1 MWGGRGTDVAN
12 LPEKMVLGREKLAR
26 RALSPEGLVVL
37 AGVLSLLALWPLR
50 GLLSALPGLL
60 YAATLVL
67 FLTPGSLV
75 SRWFLGER
83 FPGVA
88 ALPVAFVFSTS
99 LFGMLGVPILIT
111 HQSLDLYLLI
121 SGAVVAVFLIV
132 AAVVALIRG
141 RPAGGTSVTGER
153 AHRLLWLPFL
163 ASGAVLAYASRMR
176 VPHPYNDLWVYLAYV
191 REFLNTETLAR
202 FEPYFGNE
210 TGASRVR
217 INGWLLEQAAF
228 SRASGIDPVDLVLR
242 YLNPTVVVLAV
253 LAAYALM
260 RLLLKNEAAALVAA
274 TVYALFFL
282 LYLGPNIFTFGGEF
296 ITRAVE
302 DKFAA
307 RFLFLPVSLCLAAA
321 FLEGR
326 RLRYL
331 LFFGFVCWSVVAVH
345 PVGLPMIG
353 LSVTGFGLVHLA
365 VNWRDAAVWRTV
377 IALGAALVSI
387 LALPLLFVVTTGEP
401 LSTVLKGADINAH
414 DPEVLA
420 NAVFVRPGWRR
431 ILVLGGGYYIM
442 HPALLLNPVI
452 ALAYLVGLPF
462 LFSRVKKSLAARLL
476 LGVLLLV
483 TVVCFFPPLTTF
495 VGDSVVLPGQ
505 IWRLA
510 WPIPLAAL
518 LTVGWM
524 AWEGTLYAG
533 KVLAKRG
540 WRPNL
545 APFLPLALVCA
556 LTVAVAPAAGLA
568 MGRVLDSRS
577 VPQAV
582 THPLDPAFRWM
593 GANIKEPAVVL
604 APDMEN
610 TIIPV
615 YSAQA
620 NVASL
625 RGNLILRILPALEER
640 VPGEI
645 ERPSGAIDV
654 NRFFSGPS
662 IPEATD
668 IIRRYEA
675 DYLLVHANTPLDRQL
690 LTLPGFTRLGV
701 PGERYGLYKV
711 DRRELPR

>member
-1 MWGGRGTDVAN
+1 M
-12 LPEKMVLGREKLAR
+12 LGKAKLAQR
-26 RALSPEGLVVL
+26 VAQRTRSPEALVVL
-37 AGVLSLLALWPLR
+37 VGVVSLLALWPLR
-50 GLLSALPGLL
+50 DLLSALPGLL

-67 FLTPGSLV
+67 FLTPGFLITH
-75 SRWFLGER
+75 WFLAER
-83 FPGVA
+83 FPGVV
-88 ALPVAFVFSTS
+88 ALPVAFVFSAG
-99 LFGMLGVPILIT
+99 LFGMLGIPFLVT
-111 HQSLDLYLLI
+111 HRSLDLYLLI
-121 SGAVVAVFLIV
+121 SGTVMATSLLAAAIV
-132 AAVVALIRG
+132 ALTRG
-141 RPAGGTSVTGER
+141 QPAGGAPGMEER

-191 REFLNTETLAR
+191 REFLNTESLAR

-242 YLNPTVVVLAV
+242 YLNPTVVVFAL
-253 LAAYALM
+253 LSAYALM
-260 RLLLKNEAAALVAA
+260 RLLLKNEAAALLAG

-365 VNWRDAAVWRTV
+365 VNWRDPAVWRTV
-377 IALGAALVSI
+377 VALGAALLSV

-442 HPALLLNPVI
+442 HPALLLNPVV
-452 ALAYLVGLPF
+452 ALAYLAGMPF
-462 LFSRVKKSLAARLL
+462 LFLRVRSSLAARLL

-495 VGDSVVLPGQ
+495 VGDNVVLPGQ

-510 WPIPLAAL
+510 WPIPLAAV

-524 AWEGTLYAG
+524 AWEGTLYVG
-533 KVLAKRG
+533 KLLVKRG
-540 WRPNL
+540 VRPGL

-556 LTVAVAPAAGLA
+556 LAVAVAPVAGIAMNKVLA
-568 MGRVLDSRS
+568 TRS

-582 THPLDPAFRWM
+582 TYPLDPAFRWM
-593 GANIKEPAVVL
+593 RDNIKEPTVVL
-604 APDMEN
+604 APDLEN
-610 TIIPV
+610 TIIPA
-615 YSAQA
+615 YSAEA

-625 RGNLILRILPALEER
+625 RGNLILDILPALEER

-645 ERPSGAIDV
+645 ERPSGAVDV

-662 IPEATD
+662 IPEAAN
-668 IIRRYEA
+668 ILRRYEA
-675 DYLLVHANTPLDRQL
+675 DYLLVHANTPIDEQL
-690 LTLPGFTRLGV
+690 LAIPGFTRLDV
-701 PGERYGLYKV
+701 PGERYGLYRV
-711 DRRELPR
+711 DRRELPE

>member
-1 MWGGRGTDVAN
+1 M
-12 LPEKMVLGREKLAR
+12 LGKAKLAQ
-26 RALSPEGLVVL
+26 RARSPEALVVL
-37 AGVLSLLALWPLR
+37 VGVVSVLALWPLR
-50 GLLSALPGLL
+50 DLLSALPGLL

-67 FLTPGSLV
+67 FLTPGFLIT
-75 SRWFLGER
+75 RWFLGER
-83 FPGVA
+83 FRGVA
-88 ALPVAFVFSTS
+88 ALPIAFVLSAG
-99 LFGMLGVPILIT
+99 LFGMLGVPMLVT
-111 HQSLDLYLLI
+111 HRSLDLYLLI
-121 SGAVVAVFLIV
+121 SGAVVAASLLA
-132 AAVVALIRG
+132 AAVVALTRG
-141 RPAGGTSVTGER
+141 QPTGGAPGMEER
-153 AHRLLWLPFL
+153 AHRWLWLLFL
-163 ASGAVLAYASRMR
+163 VSGAVLAYASRMR

-191 REFLNTETLAR
+191 REFLNTESLAR

-242 YLNPTVVVLAV
+242 YLNPTVVVFAL
-253 LAAYALM
+253 LSAYALM
-260 RLLLKNEAAALVAA
+260 RLLLKNEAAALLAG

-365 VNWRDAAVWRTV
+365 VNWRDPAVWRTV
-377 IALGAALVSI
+377 VALGATLLSI
-387 LALPLLFVVTTGEP
+387 LVLPLLFVVTTGEP

-442 HPALLLNPVI
+442 HPALLLNPVV
-452 ALAYLVGLPF
+452 ALAYLAGMPF
-462 LFSRVKKSLAARLL
+462 LFLRVRSSLAARLL
-476 LGVLLLV
+476 LGMLLLV

-495 VGDSVVLPGQ
+495 VGDNVVLPGQ

-510 WPIPLAAL
+510 WPIPLAAV

-524 AWEGTLYAG
+524 AWEGTLYVG
-533 KVLAKRG
+533 KLLVKRG
-540 WRPNL
+540 VRPGL

-556 LTVAVAPAAGLA
+556 LAVAVAPVAGIAMNKVLA
-568 MGRVLDSRS
+568 TRS

-582 THPLDPAFRWM
+582 TYPLDPTFRWM
-593 GANIKEPAVVL
+593 RDNIKEPAVVL
-604 APDMEN
+604 APDLEN
-610 TIIPV
+610 TIIPA
-615 YSAQA
+615 YSAEA

-625 RGNLILRILPALEER
+625 RGNLILDILPALEER

-645 ERPSGAIDV
+645 ERPSGAVDV

-662 IPEATD
+662 IPEAAN
-668 IIRRYEA
+668 ILRRYEA
-675 DYLLVHANTPLDRQL
+675 DYLLVHANTPIDEQL
-690 LTLPGFTRLGV
+690 FAIPGFTRLDV
-701 PGERYGLYKV
+701 PGERYGLYRV
-711 DRRELPR
+711 DRRELPE

>member
-1 MWGGRGTDVAN
+1 M
-12 LPEKMVLGREKLAR
+12 LGKAKLAQR
-26 RALSPEGLVVL
+26 VAQRARSPEALVVL
-37 AGVLSLLALWPLR
+37 VGVVSVLALWPLR
-50 GLLSALPGLL
+50 DLLSALPGLL

-67 FLTPGSLV
+67 FLTPGFLIT
-75 SRWFLGER
+75 RWFLGER
-83 FPGVA
+83 FRGVA
-88 ALPVAFVFSTS
+88 ALPVAFVLSAG
-99 LFGMLGVPILIT
+99 LFGMLGVPMLVT
-111 HQSLDLYLLI
+111 HRSLDLYLLI
-121 SGAVVAVFLIV
+121 SGAVVAASLLA
-132 AAVVALIRG
+132 AAVVALTRG
-141 RPAGGTSVTGER
+141 QPTGGQPTGGAPGMEER
-153 AHRLLWLPFL
+153 AHRWLWLPFL
-163 ASGAVLAYASRMR
+163 VSGAVLAYASRMR

-191 REFLNTETLAR
+191 REFLNTESLAR

-242 YLNPTVVVLAV
+242 YLNPTVVVFAL
-253 LAAYALM
+253 LSAYALM
-260 RLLLKNEAAALVAA
+260 RLLLKNEAAALLAG

-365 VNWRDAAVWRTV
+365 VNWRDPAVWRTV
-377 IALGAALVSI
+377 VALGAALLSV

-442 HPALLLNPVI
+442 HPALLLNPVV
-452 ALAYLVGLPF
+452 ALAYLAGMPF
-462 LFSRVKKSLAARLL
+462 LFLRVRSSLAARLL
-476 LGVLLLV
+476 LGMLLLV

-495 VGDSVVLPGQ
+495 VGDNVVLPGQ

-510 WPIPLAAL
+510 WPIPLAAV

-533 KVLAKRG
+533 KLLVERG
-540 WRPNL
+540 VRPGL

-556 LTVAVAPAAGLA
+556 LAVAVAPVAGIAMNKVLA
-568 MGRVLDSRS
+568 TRS

-582 THPLDPAFRWM
+582 TYPLDPTFRWM
-593 GANIKEPAVVL
+593 RDNIKEPAVVL
-604 APDMEN
+604 APDLEN
-610 TIIPV
+610 TIIPA
-615 YSAQA
+615 YSAEA

-625 RGNLILRILPALEER
+625 RGNLILDILPALEER

-645 ERPSGAIDV
+645 ERPSGAVDV

-662 IPEATD
+662 IPEAAD
-668 IIRRYEA
+668 ILRRYEA
-675 DYLLVHANTPLDRQL
+675 DYLLVHANTPIDEQL
-690 LTLPGFTRLGV
+690 LAIPGFTRLDV
-701 PGERYGLYKV
+701 PGERYGLYRV
-711 DRRELPR
+711 DRRELPE

>member
-1 MWGGRGTDVAN
+1 M
-12 LPEKMVLGREKLAR
+12 LGKAKLAQR
-26 RALSPEGLVVL
+26 VAQRARSPEALVVL
-37 AGVLSLLALWPLR
+37 VGVVSVLALWPLR
-50 GLLSALPGLL
+50 DLLSALPGLL

-67 FLTPGSLV
+67 FLTPGFLIT
-75 SRWFLGER
+75 RWFLGER
-83 FPGVA
+83 FRGVA
-88 ALPVAFVFSTS
+88 ALPIAFVLSAG
-99 LFGMLGVPILIT
+99 LFGMLGVPMLVT
-111 HQSLDLYLLI
+111 HRSLNLYLLI
-121 SGAVVAVFLIV
+121 SGAVVAASLLA
-132 AAVVALIRG
+132 AAVVALTRG
-141 RPAGGTSVTGER
+141 QPTGGAPGMEER
-153 AHRLLWLPFL
+153 AHRWLWLLFL
-163 ASGAVLAYASRMR
+163 VSGAVLAYASRMR

-191 REFLNTETLAR
+191 REFLNTESLAR

-242 YLNPTVVVLAV
+242 YLNPTVVVFAL
-253 LAAYALM
+253 LSAYALM
-260 RLLLKNEAAALVAA
+260 RLLLKNEAAALLAG

-365 VNWRDAAVWRTV
+365 VNWRDPAVWRTV
-377 IALGAALVSI
+377 VALGAALLSV

-442 HPALLLNPVI
+442 HPALLLNPVV
-452 ALAYLVGLPF
+452 ALAYLVGMPLLF
-462 LFSRVKKSLAARLL
+462 LRVRSSLAARLL

-495 VGDSVVLPGQ
+495 VGDNVVLPGQ

-510 WPIPLAAL
+510 WPIPLAAV

-524 AWEGTLYAG
+524 AWEGTLYVG
-533 KVLAKRG
+533 KLLVKRG
-540 WRPNL
+540 VRPGL

-556 LTVAVAPAAGLA
+556 LAVAVAPVAGIAMNKVLA
-568 MGRVLDSRS
+568 TRS

-582 THPLDPAFRWM
+582 TYPLDPTFRWM
-593 GANIKEPAVVL
+593 RDNIKEPAVVL
-604 APDMEN
+604 APDLEN
-610 TIIPV
+610 TIIPA
-615 YSAQA
+615 YSAEA

-625 RGNLILRILPALEER
+625 RGNLILDILPALEER

-645 ERPSGAIDV
+645 ERPSGAVDV

-662 IPEATD
+662 ISEAAD
-668 IIRRYEA
+668 ILRRYEA
-675 DYLLVHANTPLDRQL
+675 DYLLVRANTPIDEQL
-690 LTLPGFTRLGV
+690 LAIPGFTRLDV
-701 PGERYGLYKV
+701 PGERYGLYRV
-711 DRRELPR
+711 DRRELPE

>member
-1 MWGGRGTDVAN
+1 M
-12 LPEKMVLGREKLAR
+12 
-26 RALSPEGLVVL
+26 L
-37 AGVLSLLALWPLR
+37 AGVLSLLALWPL
-50 GLLSALPGLL
+50 GEFLAGLPGLL

-75 SRWFLGER
+75 TRWFLGER

-88 ALPVAFVFSTS
+88 ALPVAFVFSAG
-99 LFGMLGVPILIT
+99 LFGMLGVPVLVT
-111 HQSLDLYLLI
+111 HRGLDLYLLI
-121 SGAVVAVFLIV
+121 SGLVVAAFLFV
-132 AAVVALIRG
+132 AAVVALIGG
-141 RPAGGTSVTGER
+141 RPVAGTPGMEGR

-176 VPHPYNDLWVYLAYV
+176 VPHPYNDLWVYVAYV

-228 SRASGIDPVDLVLR
+228 SRVSGIDPVDLVLR

-253 LAAYALM
+253 LSAYALM
-260 RLLLKNEAAALVAA
+260 RLLLKNEAAALVAG

-282 LYLGPNIFTFGGEF
+282 LYLGPNIFAFGGEF

-326 RLRYL
+326 RLRHL

-365 VNWRDAAVWRTV
+365 VNWRNPAVWRAV
-377 IALGAALVSI
+377 ISLGAALLSV
-387 LALPLLFVVTTGEP
+387 LALPLVFVVTTGEP

-420 NAVFVRPGWRR
+420 NAVFVRPGWER

-452 ALAYLVGLPF
+452 AFAYLVGLPF
-462 LFSRVKKSLAARLL
+462 LFSRVRSSLAARLL

-495 VGDSVVLPGQ
+495 VGDNVVLPGQ

-510 WPIPLAAL
+510 WPIPLAAV

-533 KVLAKRG
+533 KALAGRG
-540 WRPNL
+540 WRPDPT
-545 APFLPLALVCA
+545 PFLPLALVCA
-556 LTVAVAPAAGLA
+556 LAVAVAPVAGLA
-568 MGRVLDSRS
+568 VNRVIDTRS
-577 VPQAV
+577 APQAA
-582 THPLDPAFRWM
+582 TYPLDPAFRWM
-593 GANIKEPAVVL
+593 GDNIKEPAVVL
-604 APDMEN
+604 APDLEN
-610 TIIPV
+610 TIIPA

-625 RGNLILRILPALEER
+625 RGNLILDILPALERR

-645 ERPSGAIDV
+645 ERPTGAMDV
-654 NRFFSGPS
+654 NRFFSGPGLA
-662 IPEATD
+662 EAAN

-675 DYLLVHANTPLDRQL
+675 DYLLVHANTPLDGQL
-690 LTLPGFTRLGV
+690 LGTPGFTRLDV
-701 PGERYGLYKV
+701 PGERYGLYRI
-711 DRRELPR
+711 DRRELPQ

>member
-1 MWGGRGTDVAN
+1 M
-12 LPEKMVLGREKLAR
+12 
-26 RALSPEGLVVL
+26 L

-50 GLLSALPGLL
+50 ETLSALPGVL

-67 FLTPGSLV
+67 FLTPGFLV

-88 ALPVAFVFSTS
+88 SLPVAFVFSAG
-99 LFGMLGVPILIT
+99 LFGMLGVPILMT
-111 HQSLDLYLLI
+111 HRGLDLYLLI
-121 SGAVVAVFLIV
+121 SGSVVAAFLLA
-132 AAVVALIRG
+132 AAVVALTRG
-141 RPAGGTSVTGER
+141 QPVEASSGMEER
-153 AHRLLWLPFL
+153 AHRWLWLPFL
-163 ASGAVLAYASRMR
+163 VSGVVLAYASRMR
-176 VPHPYNDLWVYLAYV
+176 VAHPYNDLWVYLAYV
-191 REFLNTETLAR
+191 REFLNTESLAR
-202 FEPYFGNE
+202 FEPYFGNQ

-242 YLNPTVVVLAV
+242 YLNPTVVVLA
-253 LAAYALM
+253 LLSAYALM
-260 RLLLKNEAAALVAA
+260 RLLLKNEAAALLTS

-365 VNWRDAAVWRTV
+365 VNWRDPAVWRTV
-377 IALGAALVSI
+377 ISLGAALLSI
-387 LALPLLFVVTTGEP
+387 LVLPLLFVVTTGEP

-452 ALAYLVGLPF
+452 ALAYLVGIPF
-462 LFSRVKKSLAARLL
+462 LFSRVRSSLAARLL

-483 TVVCFFPPLTTF
+483 TVVCYFPPLTTF
-495 VGDSVVLPGQ
+495 VGDNVVLPGQ

-510 WPIPLAAL
+510 WPIPLAAV

-524 AWEGTLYAG
+524 AWEGTLYVG
-533 KVLAKRG
+533 KLLAQRG
-540 WRPNL
+540 VRPGL

-556 LTVAVAPAAGLA
+556 LAVAVAPVAGIA
-568 MGRVLDSRS
+568 MNRVLASRS
-577 VPQAV
+577 APQAV
-582 THPLDPAFRWM
+582 TYPLDPAFHWI
-593 GANIKEPAVVL
+593 GDNIKEPAVVL

-615 YSAQA
+615 YSAEA

-625 RGNLILRILPALEER
+625 RGNLILDILPALEKR

-645 ERPSGAIDV
+645 ERPGGAVDM
-654 NRFFSGPS
+654 NRLFSGPS

-668 IIRRYEA
+668 ILRRYEA
-675 DYLLVHANTPLDRQL
+675 DYLLLHANTPMDEQL
-690 LTLPGFTRLGV
+690 LAIPGFTRLDV
-701 PGERYGLYKV
+701 PGERYGLYRV
-711 DRRELPR
+711 NRRELPQ